1 MKKFIVFG
9 LLASKIVFG
18 ATITVAAA
26 ADLRFVLQDLTAL
39 YEKEYPQDKLKFI
52 YGASGNFYNQ
62 IRAGYPI
69 DVFMSADTHYPEL
82 LYKQGLSYK
91 PRTYAIG
98 KLALFTVENNIN
110 VDNPKLALL
119 QAKKIAIANPR
130 VAPYG
135 IAGISTL
142 HCYHIYHN
150 VKDKIVFGENIIQT
164 AQYVASKNADVG
176 LVSYSLLLTPQLKG
190 KGKIYLIPQAC
201 YKPIVQSAAVIKAT
215 KDKNAAMRF
224 FNFLYSQEAI
234 GIWKSFGYGIPR

>member
-69 DVFMSADTHYPEL
+69 DVFMSADTHFPEL

-91 PRTYAIG
+91 PRAYAVG
-98 KLALFTVENNIN
+98 KLALFTTKNID
-110 VDNPKLALL
+110 VDNPKLAFLKA
-119 QAKKIAIANPR
+119 QKVAIASPR

-135 IAGISTL
+135 VAGISTL
-142 HCYHIYHN
+142 HCYHVYN
-150 VKDKIVFGENIIQT
+150 DVKDKIIFGENIIQT
-164 AQYVASKNADVG
+164 TQFVASKNADVG
-176 LVSYSLLLTPQLKG
+176 LVSYSLILAPQLHSKG
-190 KGKIYLIPQAC
+190 KFYLIPQAC

-234 GIWKSFGYGIPR
+234 AIWKSFGYGIPR